1 MKKLIIGLI
10 ISAIGLYIAFRK
22 IDLAALSDVFVHI
35 NFGWLLLAI
44 GLIIF
49 SVWIRA
55 LRWQLIL
62 TPIKVIRIAPLFSAT
77 MIGYFGNGVLPFRL
91 GELLRA
97 YALKRTEKSISIAS
111 SFGTIMV
118 ERLLDMIGVTV
129 LMVTLFG
136 LYHVP
141 SWLTKAGILMG
152 IIVLGCITLLFWMSF
167 SHKEWLDRLESL
179 TILKRGMGLKI
190 RKLLHSFIE
199 GLLTLRHARN
209 VAPLIIYSILLWI
222 IYWVITVVSASA
234 LYIQL
239 SWIEAGIVL
248 VATTMVISIPSSP
261 GSIGT
266 YHAAAV
272 LIMVDLLGKSMAS
285 SQAFAILIHAVG
297 FLPLVLIGFYYL
309 LKHSIH
315 IKDVQKIRL
324 DT

>member
-22 IDLAALSDVFVHI
+22 IDLAALTDVFIHI
-35 NFGWLLLAI
+35 NIWGLLLAI

-62 TPIKVIRIAPLFSAT
+62 TPIKMVRIVSLFSAT

-111 SFGTIMV
+111 FFGTIMV

-152 IIVLGCITLLFWMSF
+152 IIVLGCIALLFWMSF

-179 TILKRGMGLKI
+179 TILKRGMGLRI

-199 GLLTLRHARN
+199 GLLTLRHVRK
-209 VAPLIIYSILLWI
+209 VTPIIIYSISLWI
-222 IYWVITVVSASA
+222 IYWVITIVSAAA
-234 LYIQL
+234 LDIQL
-239 SWIEAGIVL
+239 NWIEAGIVL

-261 GSIGT
+261 GYIGT

-272 LIMVDLLGKSMAS
+272 LIMVDLFGKSMAS

-309 LKHSIH
+309 LKYSIH